1 VGKLV
6 LIFVVRRTLMVA
18 AAAVSRGPSSSRRS
32 RATISVRYLTEVF
45 AGWNPQYLLQID
57 RSLRQSHLA
66 GGD

>member
-18 AAAVSRGPSSSRRS
+18 AAVSRGPSSSRRS
-32 RATISVRYLTEVF
+32 RATISMRYLTEVF